1 MKSLTFSDGF
11 STSFKLAMSQF
22 WSVLG
27 AILLWIITLWIPY
40 INVGTTI
47 GLIRLQIQLG
57 RGEKIIAAE
66 IFDAENRAAMGK
78 MFLLWS
84 FMTTG
89 IIIGT
94 IFLIVPGI
102 VLWYAWFLSSML
114 ILDKKLDPIQAMSK
128 SYDLT
133 YGYKWVVFF
142 ITLAIQI
149 IYGLVSSLF
158 DPTGPITR
166 YVIPNRFL
174 EEYYDMYYEYVVYGE
189 HAGLFISLSLVSLA
203 VIIVGGVWLMAAYGY
218 MYSMLS
224 GNKKSKK

>member
-27 AILLWIITLWIPY
+27 AIFLWIITIWIPY

-47 GLIRLQIQLG
+47 GLIRLQIKLG
-57 RGEKIIAAE
+57 RGEKISAAE
-66 IFDAENRAAMGK
+66 IFDAENRIPMGK

-142 ITLAIQI
+142 ITLAINF
-149 IYGLVSSLF
+149 IYMLASVLTDPNTWNITADIDMTYWF
-158 DPTGPITR
+158 DHYIYNPPL
-166 YVIPNRFL
+166 YSFL
-174 EEYYDMYYEYVVYGE
+174 LLLTI
-189 HAGLFISLSLVSLA
+189 AISL
-203 VIIVGGVWLMAAYGY
+203 VGGVWLMAAYGRI
-218 MYSMLS
+218 YSVLS
-224 GNKKSKK
+224 GSKKSKK

>member
-47 GLIRLQIQLG
+47 GLIRIQIKLG
-57 RGEKIIAAE
+57 KGEKISAGE
-66 IFDAENRAAMGK
+66 IFDPENRAAMGK
-78 MFLLWS
+78 IFLLWS
-84 FMTTG
+84 FMATG
-89 IIIGT
+89 IIIGLLFF
-94 IFLIVPGI
+94 IIPGI
-102 VLWYAWFLSSML
+102 VLAYAWFFSSML

-133 YGYKWVVFF
+133 YGHKWVIFF
-142 ITLAIQI
+142 IITAIQI

-174 EEYYDMYYEYVVYGE
+174 EAYYDMYYEYLYYGE

>member
-40 INVGTTI
+40 INAGTTI
-47 GLIRLQIQLG
+47 GLIRIQIKLG
-57 RGEKIIAAE
+57 KGEKISAGE
-66 IFDAENRAAMGK
+66 IFDPENRAAMGK
-78 MFLLWS
+78 IFLLWS
-84 FMTTG
+84 FMATG
-89 IIIGT
+89 IIIGLLFF
-94 IFLIVPGI
+94 IIPGI
-102 VLWYAWFLSSML
+102 VLAYAWFFSSML

-133 YGYKWVVFF
+133 YGHKWVIFF
-142 ITLAIQI
+142 IITAIQI

-158 DPTGPITR
+158 DPTSPITLFDN
-166 YVIPNRFL
+166 I
-174 EEYYDMYYEYVVYGE
+174 YYEYLMYGE
-189 HAGLFISLSLVSLA
+189 LSGLFISLSLVSLA
-203 VIIVGGVWLMAAYGY
+203 VIIVGGIWLMAAYGY

>member
-27 AILLWIITLWIPY
+27 AIFLWIITIWIPY

-47 GLIRLQIQLG
+47 GLVRLQIQLG

-66 IFDAENRAAMGK
+66 IFDAENRIPMGK

-84 FMTTG
+84 FMITG

-142 ITLAIQI
+142 ITLAINF
-149 IYGLVSSLF
+149 IYMLASVLT
-158 DPTGPITR
+158 DPNTWNITADVEMQ
-166 YVIPNRFL
+166 YWSDYYIYNPPLYSFL
-174 EEYYDMYYEYVVYGE
+174 LLLTI
-189 HAGLFISLSLVSLA
+189 AISL
-203 VIIVGGVWLMAAYGY
+203 VGGVWLMAAYGRI
-218 MYSMLS
+218 YSVLS
-224 GNKKSKK
+224 GSKKSKK

>member
-1 MKSLTFSDGF
+1 MSKLTFLDGF
-11 STSFKLAMSQF
+11 STSFSRAMSQF

-27 AILLWIITLWIPY
+27 AILLWFITIWIPY

-47 GLIRLQIQLG
+47 GLIRLQIKLG
-57 RGEKIIAAE
+57 RGEKISATE
-66 IFDAENRAAMGK
+66 IFDAENRIPMGK

-89 IIIGT
+89 ILIGT

-133 YGYKWVVFF
+133 YGYKWVIFF
-142 ITLAIQI
+142 ITLAINFI
-149 IYGLVSSLF
+149 LGVASVLTNPETWYLTVNLGS
-158 DPTGPITR
+158 
-166 YVIPNRFL
+166 
-174 EEYYDMYYEYVVYGE
+174 
-189 HAGLFISLSLVSLA
+189 GLFTFLWLLTISISL
-203 VIIVGGVWLMAAYGY
+203 VGGVWLMAAYGY
-218 MYSMLS
+218 IYSVLS
-224 GNKKSKK
+224 GSKKSKK

>member
-1 MKSLTFSDGF
+1 MSKLTFLDGF
-11 STSFKLAMSQF
+11 STSFSRAMSQF

-27 AILLWIITLWIPY
+27 AILLWFITIWIPY

-47 GLIRLQIQLG
+47 GLIRLQIKLG
-57 RGEKIIAAE
+57 RGEKISATE
-66 IFDAENRAAMGK
+66 IFDAENRIPMGK

-89 IIIGT
+89 ILIGT

-133 YGYKWVVFF
+133 YGYKWVIFF
-142 ITLAIQI
+142 ITLAINFI
-149 IYGLVSSLF
+149 LGVASVLTNPETWYLTVNLGS
-158 DPTGPITR
+158 
-166 YVIPNRFL
+166 
-174 EEYYDMYYEYVVYGE
+174 
-189 HAGLFISLSLVSLA
+189 GLFTFLWLLTISISL
-203 VIIVGGVWLMAAYGY
+203 VGGVWLMAVYGY
-218 MYSMLS
+218 IYSVLS
-224 GNKKSKK
+224 GSKKSKK

>member
-1 MKSLTFSDGF
+1 MKELRFSDAI
-11 STSFKLAMSQF
+11 STSFKLAINQF

-27 AILLWIITLWIPY
+27 AILLWILTIWIPY

-47 GLIRLQIQLG
+47 GLIRLQIKLG
-57 RGEKIIAAE
+57 RGEKISADE
-66 IFDAENRAAMGK
+66 IFNAENRKPMGK

-133 YGYKWVVFF
+133 YGYKWLIFF
-142 ITLAIQI
+142 ITLAINF
-149 IYGLVSSLF
+149 IYGFASALT
-158 DPTGPITR
+158 DPNTWGIS
-166 YVIPNRFL
+166 
-174 EEYYDMYYEYVVYGE
+174 DYYEP
-189 HAGLFISLSLVSLA
+189 GLFIFLIFLTISVSLVGA
-203 VIIVGGVWLMAAYGY
+203 VWLMATYGY
-218 MYSMLS
+218 IYSVLS
-224 GNKKSKK
+224 DSKKSKK

>member
-1 MKSLTFSDGF
+1 MSKLTFLDGF
-11 STSFKLAMSQF
+11 STSFSRAMSQF

-27 AILLWIITLWIPY
+27 AILLWFITIWIPY

-47 GLIRLQIQLG
+47 GLIRLQIKLG
-57 RGEKIIAAE
+57 RGEKISATE
-66 IFDAENRAAMGK
+66 IFDAENRIPMGK

-133 YGYKWVVFF
+133 YGYKWVIFF
-142 ITLAIQI
+142 ITLAINFI
-149 IYGLVSSLF
+149 FGVASVLT
-158 DPTGPITR
+158 DPDTWYIS
-166 YVIPNRFL
+166 Y
-174 EEYYDMYYEYVVYGE
+174 YYET
-189 HAGLFISLSLVSLA
+189 GLFTFLRLLTISISL
-203 VIIVGGVWLMAAYGY
+203 VGGVWLMAAYGY
-218 MYSMLS
+218 IYSVLS
-224 GNKKSKK
+224 GSKKSKK